1 MIDEIAMNTA
11 LPEVKA
17 SIREAVM
24 HEGVYVDLDS
34 SKNRIAA
41 DIVCPCPPGVP
52 VVMPGEKIGQTEYE
66 ALKRYG
72 ISEILVLK

>member
-1 MIDEIAMNTA
+1 MSGD
-11 LPEVKA
+11 LPEIKT

-24 HEGVYVDLDS
+24 HEGIYVDVDS

-41 DIVCPCPPGVP
+41 DIVCPCPPGIP
-52 VVMPGEKIGQTEYE
+52 IVMPGEKIGEAECE

-72 ISEILVLK
+72 ILEIYVLK